1 MNTVYG
7 KVNTVYGK
15 VNTVYGKVCQTR
27 YTPQCNTNYITKSA
41 PSKMRR
47 NIGRDTRR
55 SISKMRRNIG
65 RDTRRSILRQGQE
78 HRTGY
83 KKEYSKTG
91 SGTGLQHNKGE
102 SVVRT

>member
-1 MNTVYG
+1 MPDSIHTAV
-7 KVNTVYGK
+7 
-15 VNTVYGKVCQTR
+15 
-27 YTPQCNTNYITKSA
+27 NTNYITKSA